1 MGFASSLIILS
12 VLGLLSHYFYQ
23 RFGIAKGKLA
33 WISYFTL
40 FINLGFL
47 ILDVLIYAGGFNFL
61 FPIFNNL
68 PWVFIENGRDFM
80 WNSFQLIGINWSISY
95 NSASLNPIA
104 ILLFISYP
112 IWFMFFKD
120 FSRKI
125 FGGNEKRPY
134 TKGISF
140 LFTLPKKTK
149 NETDFTKKPELGD

>member
-12 VLGLLSHYFYQ
+12 VLGLFSHYFYR

-40 FINLGFL
+40 FVNLGFL
-47 ILDVLIYAGGFNFL
+47 ILDILIYAGFFNFL

-68 PWVFIENGRDFM
+68 PWVFIENGKDFM
-80 WNSFQLIGINWSISY
+80 WNSFQLIGVNWSIPY
-95 NSASLNPIA
+95 NTASLNTIA
-104 ILLFISYP
+104 IFLFISYP

-140 LFTLPKKTK
+140 LFTYPKKTED
-149 NETDFTKKPELGD
+149 ETDFAKKPELGD